1 MGKGGD
7 MQMTYILIMTMWL
20 NGTYASMTTAEFSN
34 EQACRYAGAQ
44 QEMTLR
50 NDLKVNTKN
59 YTFICVPKE
68 MK

>member
-1 MGKGGD
+1 MIY
-7 MQMTYILIMTMWL
+7 TLIMTVGIV
-20 NGTYASMTTAEFSN
+20 NYNTGHTIVINTSTAEFDS

-44 QEMTLR
+44 QEITLR
-50 NDLKVNTKN
+50 NDFKLKTDKH